1 VKASRRLRKRFAA
14 ARRPGPH
21 GRGAVRLFLFA
32 FSFDT
37 LQETDMNKTDLVATL
52 AERASLNKVD
62 AAKLVDTLF
71 DPSSGI
77 IAQTLK
83 QGQKVQI
90 SGFGTFESRR
100 RKGRTG
106 RNPRTGEEIM
116 IPPST
121 TASFRAGKALK
132 DTVG

>member
-1 VKASRRLRKRFAA
+1 
-14 ARRPGPH
+14 
-21 GRGAVRLFLFA
+21 
-32 FSFDT
+32 
-37 LQETDMNKTDLVATL
+37 MNKTDLVAEF
-52 AERASLNKVD
+52 ADGASMNKTD

-77 IAQTLK
+77 IADTLRR
-83 QGQKVQI
+83 GQKVQI
-90 SGFGTFESRR
+90 SGFGTFEARR

-132 DTVG
+132 DTVGT